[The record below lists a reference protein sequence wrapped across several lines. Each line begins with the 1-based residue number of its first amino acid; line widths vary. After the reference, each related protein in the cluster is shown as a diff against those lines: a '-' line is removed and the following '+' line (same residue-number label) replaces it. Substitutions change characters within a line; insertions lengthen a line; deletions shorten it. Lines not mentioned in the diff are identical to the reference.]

1 MNDESKPAQDPQPEA
16 AEEAAEAPQP
26 ADPVRRWTLIITALI
41 AALITWYLVADRHTP
56 FTSQARARAFVVPI
70 APQVSGNVADVFV
83 GNNQRVDAGAEL
95 FRIDDVQYSLAVAAA
110 QADLEAALQELGAA
124 EASVRTA
131 EAAVTAAEANLVRN
145 EKDANRLRRIADE
158 DPGAISTRRLDVAE
172 ASLAAAQA
180 AVLQS
185 RSEVERARQ
194 QRGRAG
200 QDNARVQAAEASLN
214 RARLDLDR
222 TRVRAPARGLVTDVR
237 VDAGNFAAAGAPL
250 MTFVAIEDLWIQADF
265 RENNLGHVDPG
276 DPVQIVLDV
285 QPGRVF
291 AGRVRSVGY
300 GVSTGDEQL
309 GVLPTVENDRDW
321 LRAAQRFP
329 VVIEFDEQVTRE
341 TLGLRVGAQA
351 TVMIHTGDSVILR
364 MLGGFYMRLVALF
377 SYAY

>member
-1 MNDESKPAQDPQPEA
+1 
-16 AEEAAEAPQP
+16 
-26 ADPVRRWTLIITALI
+26 
-41 AALITWYLVADRHTP
+41 
-56 FTSQARARAFVVPI
+56 
-70 APQVSGNVADVFV
+70 
-83 GNNQRVDAGAEL
+83 
-95 FRIDDVQYSLAVAAA
+95 
-110 QADLEAALQELGAA
+110 
-124 EASVRTA
+124 
-131 EAAVTAAEANLVRN
+131 
-145 EKDANRLRRIADE
+145 
-158 DPGAISTRRLDVAE
+158 
-172 ASLAAAQA
+172 
-180 AVLQS
+180 
-185 RSEVERARQ
+185 
-194 QRGRAG
+194 
-200 QDNARVQAAEASLN
+200 VQAAEASLN

>member
-351 TVMIHTGDSVILR
+351 TIMIHTGDSVILR